1 MHCGNLT
8 ISEISSSVKPKNS
21 SYGTGLSMLYSLKLF
36 DADWEL
42 YFFIGRIPVR
52 YAREKV
58 SVLAIRV
65 IYVNDNLDYYEPV
78 NEFDKRSYI

>member
-1 MHCGNLT
+1 L
-8 ISEISSSVKPKNS
+8 SESAAHLN
-21 SYGTGLSMLYSLKLF
+21 
-36 DADWEL
+36 
-42 YFFIGRIPVR
+42 
-52 YAREKV
+52 V

>member
-1 MHCGNLT
+1 LKYIG
-8 ISEISSSVKPKNS
+8 I
-21 SYGTGLSMLYSLKLF
+21 GTEF
-36 DADWEL
+36 FHEL
-42 YFFIGRIPVR
+42 I
-52 YAREKV
+52 ENNV

>member
-1 MHCGNLT
+1 M
-8 ISEISSSVKPKNS
+8 KK
-21 SYGTGLSMLYSLKLF
+21 GTGSCRCS
-36 DADWEL
+36 
-42 YFFIGRIPVR
+42 FFMSGPS
-52 YAREKV
+52 V